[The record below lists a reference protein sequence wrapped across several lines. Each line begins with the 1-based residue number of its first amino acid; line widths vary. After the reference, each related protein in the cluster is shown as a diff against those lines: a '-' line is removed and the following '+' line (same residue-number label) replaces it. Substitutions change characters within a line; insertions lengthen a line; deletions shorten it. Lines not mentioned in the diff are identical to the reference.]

1 MGYGDKSLF
10 GGRETISTEG
20 AVPLDGLCGL
30 IENTVRSL
38 QGVSSEGTLRP
49 GRSWPARGSERSD
62 SPCPRCLVE
71 G

>member
-30 IENTVRSL
+30 IENSVGL
-38 QGVSSEGTLRP
+38 Y
-49 GRSWPARGSERSD
+49 RG
-62 SPCPRCLVE
+62 
-71 G
+71 